1 MTRLID
7 LTRRIAP
14 DLPVWPGDLPPRI
27 TAVAS
32 HAAGDGYALSHVAA
46 TLHLGTHIDA
56 PCHFVPRGAGIDET
70 PLECLIGPAWVVEA
84 RTIDRHIDAAMLEQF
99 EIPAEAERLLFKTP
113 NSELWSQP
121 GFSRDYLAF
130 TEDAA
135 EALASRGVRLVGI
148 DYLSV
153 APFDDPGPAH
163 TAFLSGGVV
172 VLEGIDLRGVEPG
185 LYELVCLPLL
195 IEGADGAPCRAL
207 LRDIDDAG

>member
-1 MTRLID
+1 MTWTDITVPIRPGMAIFEGDPPLV
-7 LTRRIAP
+7 IAQVS
-14 DLPVWPGDLPPRI
+14 DMQEGGI
-27 TAVAS
+27 CN
-32 HAAGDGYALSHVAA
+32 LSRMEA

-56 PCHFVPRGAGIDET
+56 PCHFVPGGAGIDET

-99 EIPAEAERLLFKTP
+99 EIPAEAERLLFKTA